1 MSSKIKPDQIG
12 AQIEKILGDYS
23 MEKVTMLD
31 IASDKA
37 AKKLAKLTKETA
49 PEVTGDF
56 AKAISS
62 KLVKRRPV
70 GNIYAWYVKSPFHR
84 LTHLIVHGH
93 ALPNGGRTYANPFL
107 KEAMDQVLPEYEQE
121 VREIF
126 SGK

>member
-37 AKKLAKLTKETA
+37 AKKLAKLTRATA
-49 PEVTGDF
+49 PKETGDF

-62 KLVKRRPV
+62 KLVQRRPV

-93 ALPNGGRTYANPFL
+93 ALPNGGRTQANPFL
-107 KEAMDQVLPEYEQE
+107 QKAMDQVLPEYEQE
-121 VREIF
+121 VRAIF

>member
-1 MSSKIKPDQIG
+1 MNIKIKPDQLG

-23 MEKVTMLD
+23 TEKVTMLD

-37 AKKLAKLTKETA
+37 TKKLEKLTRATA
-49 PEVTGDF
+49 PKETGDF

-62 KLVKRRPV
+62 KLVQRRPV
-70 GNIYAWYVKSPFHR
+70 GNIYAWYVKSPFYR

-93 ALPNGGRTYANPFL
+93 ALPNGGRTQANPFL
-107 KEAMDQVLPEYEQE
+107 QKAMNQVLPEYEQE